1 MTKEERAEK
10 EYQRGREYEARGRY
24 DLAETRYNRAS
35 KAGIDVGKRRQE
47 EGVPRDTP
55 KITGAKDTAADDR
68 ERVMQAL
75 RDAKPADANKPL
87 PRTPP
92 EGTEIPLPK
101 RPPVLEPVR
110 TSDATIEE
118 IAEDGGGGDSPAN
131 AGYWFSVTDC
141 DGVIMEVWRKK

>member
-1 MTKEERAEK
+1 MTREERAEK
-10 EYQRGREYEARGRY
+10 EYQRGREAEARGRN
-24 DLAETRYNRAS
+24 DLAEVRYNRAS
-35 KAGIDVGKRRQE
+35 KAGIDVDKRRQE

-55 KITGAKDTAADDR
+55 KITGAKSSLDDDR
-68 ERVMQAL
+68 ERVLQAL

-101 RPPVLEPVR
+101 RPPAPEPVR
-110 TSDATIEE
+110 TSEATIEE
-118 IAEDGGGGDSPAN
+118 IADEGGGGESPAN

-141 DGVIMEVWRKK
+141 DGVTMDVWRKK